1 MSNALKVFI
10 SIIAGIIC
18 TVCTFAGMIFL
29 MKYDLQCWTLAVFG
43 VSVVVFAFSYLFYDF
58 LNEKR

>member
-18 TVCTFAGMIFL
+18 TVIFL